1 MTAHPL
7 PTGTPAALGV
17 DASGVHAFLDA
28 LGDAPDIEPHS
39 LMILR
44 HGRQAAAGWWAP
56 YTPERPHLLYS
67 LSKNFTATAAALAEA
82 EGLIDFDAPVISYF
96 PEFEA
101 DITDPRSRSMLVRH
115 IASMA
120 SGHETDTVDAAY
132 AADPA
137 EPVRGFLLRPPD
149 RDPGTVFA
157 YNQLCTYTLA
167 AIVQRETGQRLT
179 DWLRPRLLDP
189 LGIGETLWQRDRTG
203 RELGF
208 SGLHA
213 TTDAIARLGLLY
225 LDDGM
230 WDGRRLLPVGWVAR
244 ASRPHIPTAGAM
256 GETGRQDWDRGYGFQ
271 FWMSRHGFRG
281 DGAYGQFCLVLPE
294 HDAVIATTAATERM
308 QQYLDL
314 VWRHLVPAFH
324 PGPLTGREAED
335 RALGERLAR
344 LALPPAAGGPVP
356 PEGARGRAPG
366 RLTPYGGVCADQP
379 TLTAAEVTEDAGGRW
394 TLSLVDDGHRL
405 DLPLGGTGW
414 AVSDQPGPIAVSGGW
429 ADDGTLAVD
438 VVFLET
444 PHRLRVTCS
453 LTDRTFTAHWRTRP
467 LRQPPLPLRRLRAPR
482 GSVPSSGSAG
492 GRLEGPQER
501 P

>member
-7 PTGTPAALGV
+7 PTDAPAALGV
-17 DASGVHAFLDA
+17 DAFGVHAFLDA
-28 LGDAPDIEPHS
+28 LDDAPDIEPHS

-67 LSKNFTATAAALAEA
+67 LSKSFTATAAALAEA
-82 EGLIDFDAPVISYF
+82 EGLIDFDVPVISYF

-101 DITDPRSRSMLVRH
+101 DITDPRSRAMLVRH
-115 IASMA
+115 VASMA
-120 SGHETDTVDAAY
+120 SGHETETVDAAY

-137 EPVRGFLLRPPD
+137 EPVRGFLLQPPD

-157 YNQLCTYTLA
+157 YNQPCTYTLA
-167 AIVQRETGQRLT
+167 AIVQRETGQSLT

-189 LGIGETLWQRDRTG
+189 LGIGEALWQRDRTG

-225 LDDGM
+225 ADDGM
-230 WDGRRLLPVGWVAR
+230 WDGKRLLPEGWVAR
-244 ASRPHIPTAGAM
+244 ASRPHLPTVGAM
-256 GETGRQDWDRGYGFQ
+256 GETGRQDWDLGYGFQ
-271 FWMSRHGFRG
+271 FWTSRHGFRG

-294 HDAVIATTAATERM
+294 HDAVIATTAATEQM

-314 VWRHLVPAFH
+314 VWRHLVPAFR
-324 PGPLTGREAED
+324 PGPLTGRGAED

-344 LALPPAAGGPVP
+344 LALPPAVGGPVP
-356 PEGARGRAPG
+356 PERTRDRPTT
-366 RLTPYGGVCADQP
+366 RFTPHGGVCADQP
-379 TLTAAEVTEDAGGRW
+379 TLTAAEVTADAGGRW
-394 TLSLVDDGHRL
+394 TLSLVEDGHRL
-405 DLPLGGTGW
+405 DLPLGGEGW
-414 AVSDQPGPIAVSGGW
+414 TVSEQPCPTAVSGGW
-429 ADDGTLAVD
+429 TDDGAFAAD

-444 PHRLRVTCS
+444 PHRLRVTCA

-467 LRQPPLPLRRLRAPR
+467 LYRAPLHRLCAPR
-482 GSVPSSGSAG
+482 GSASAG
-492 GRLEGPQER
+492 GRPERPQER